1 MTTGAITAEVI
12 NASGLTAA
20 ATGTTFLMNAA
31 AVGVSTI
38 TGSPG
43 ADTLVGDA
51 KSTIDGGAG
60 NDNITG
66 GLGNDTLNG
75 GDGKDTITTGAGN
88 DTVDGGAGDDTIT
101 VAGNLTTA
109 DKIAGGDGTDTLSV
123 TNASITAIQGQTI
136 SEANTFNSTF
146 TGMERLT
153 VSNQLD
159 STGDSFDLG
168 YLGNINY
175 VTLADVNGAQTLA
188 GFSSGGTLTLTTTP
202 SADIT
207 TTVNSA
213 ATGSSDSF
221 NLVLAANA
229 NDDFDTVVAANL
241 ETLNVNVSNVTAQA
255 GAQVMTIGLTTAQ
268 AAGGAA
274 QTLNVTGA
282 ESLTVDTA
290 VTMGTINASGMAAR
304 LATDAGLHLQVERTL
319 RLRPLRV
326 QAVRILGRL
335 VPRQIPLIWGLV
347 TIPLQ

>member
-1 MTTGAITAEVI
+1 MTGIETLNIVVTAKGTATQDFGAITMTSDTGGTDTINFTGGEKVTTGAITAEVI

-109 DKIAGGDGTDTLSV
+109 DKIAGGDGTDTLSA

-146 TGMERLT
+146 TGMEQ
-153 VSNQLD
+153 NC
-159 STGDSFDLG
+159 
-168 YLGNINY
+168 
-175 VTLADVNGAQTLA
+175 
-188 GFSSGGTLTLTTTP
+188 
-202 SADIT
+202 
-207 TTVNSA
+207 
-213 ATGSSDSF
+213 
-221 NLVLAANA
+221 
-229 NDDFDTVVAANL
+229 
-241 ETLNVNVSNVTAQA
+241 
-255 GAQVMTIGLTTAQ
+255 
-268 AAGGAA
+268 
-274 QTLNVTGA
+274 
-282 ESLTVDTA
+282 
-290 VTMGTINASGMAAR
+290 
-304 LATDAGLHLQVERTL
+304 H
-319 RLRPLRV
+319 
-326 QAVRILGRL
+326 
-335 VPRQIPLIWGLV
+335 
-347 TIPLQ
+347 